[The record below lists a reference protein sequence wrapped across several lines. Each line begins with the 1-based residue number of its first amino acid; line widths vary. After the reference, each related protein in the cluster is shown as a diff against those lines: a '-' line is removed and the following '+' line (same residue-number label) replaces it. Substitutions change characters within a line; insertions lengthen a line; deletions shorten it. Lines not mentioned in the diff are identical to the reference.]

1 MTAGLQD
8 ATPEAVTMWLKQV
21 DRTKLRDEAWL
32 IITDRFPGISKGIA
46 SYLLEHYPDSA
57 ERQAAFDGLTL
68 ALLVAL
74 RSQDLQQLGELF
86 NRPAVEE
93 PTMPEKRLNALN

>member
-1 MTAGLQD
+1 MAAGLQD
-8 ATPEAVTMWLKQV
+8 ASTETVAMWLRQI

-32 IITDRFPGISKGIA
+32 TITDRFPGISKGVA
-46 SYLLEHYPDSA
+46 SYLLEHYPDST

-74 RSQDLQQLGELF
+74 HSQDLQQLGELF
-86 NRPAVEE
+86 SQPTIEE
-93 PTMPEKRLNALN
+93 PTLKLLQA